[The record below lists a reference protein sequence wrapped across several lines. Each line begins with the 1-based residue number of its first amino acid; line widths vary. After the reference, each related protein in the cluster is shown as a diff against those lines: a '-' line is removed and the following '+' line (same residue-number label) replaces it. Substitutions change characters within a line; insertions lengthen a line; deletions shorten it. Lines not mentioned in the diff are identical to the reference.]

1 MKRRSTVMP
10 KKKAV
15 ATARK
20 APAKKKIK
28 KEFIPLYEELVKQRD
43 RIAQG
48 LRTEYEVIEPSELS
62 DWVDLAAASHER
74 ELAIILNGNNEEVLM
89 KVDQALEMIEE
100 GTYGVCINC
109 GKDIAQERLKAIPF
123 TRLCINCQE
132 KLERYIQR

>member
-1 MKRRSTVMP
+1 MRRSTVMP

-20 APAKKKIK
+20 APVKKKIK

>member
-1 MKRRSTVMP
+1 MATKAT
-10 KKKAV
+10 KKKVTAP
-15 ATARK
+15 ARK
-20 APAKKKIK
+20 TKIVEKKKIK
-28 KEFIPLYEELVKQRD
+28 KELQPLYDGLLKQRD

-74 ELAIILNGNNEEVLM
+74 ELSIILNGNNEEVLM
-89 KVDQALEMIEE
+89 KIDQALEMIEE
-100 GTYGVCINC
+100 GTYGVCVNC
-109 GKDIAQERLKAIPF
+109 GKDIAKERLKAIPF

>member
-1 MKRRSTVMP
+1 MP

-20 APAKKKIK
+20 APVKKKIK